1 MFMRRLKRAAA
12 AALTA
17 TLVTGVAVPALAEKP
32 VKIGVVMPLSGANAQ
47 FGKGS
52 VSGIQM
58 AADQINAAGGIK
70 SLGGAPIEL
79 VVADI
84 PSPNT
89 AAATTQRLIS
99 QDGVVGMVGAFSSSI
114 TLAASEVTERAGV
127 PMITHS
133 FADQITG
140 RGYQYIFQVTA
151 LGGVY
156 GEDQFNFAA
165 EIAKAAGQPVTKAAV
180 FYEDTAYGTAQAA
193 GLRAAAKAAGIPLVI
208 DEAYPLG
215 VTDVS
220 PLINKLK
227 NSGADIVFPVSYFND
242 ALQIIR
248 AMRQQ
253 GIDMPVI
260 GGAAGYIIPDFHKA
274 LGEYSDGVYSIAPA
288 NYDAIPEIAAE
299 YKAAHGNFMTHEA
312 TLYAAALQHM
322 VAAIEESASRDP
334 EKIRDAIAGLKIC
347 GEGFAAGIPGG
358 CTAFDEKGLSTTAKP
373 IFVQW
378 KGDELNTVYPVA
390 DAKAKPIWN
399 GKTVE

>member
-1 MFMRRLKRAAA
+1 MRRMKRAAA
-12 AALTA
+12 AAFTA
-17 TLVTGVAVPALAEKP
+17 ALMASQAIPALAEEAI
-32 VKIGVVMPLSGANAQ
+32 KIGVIMPLSGANAQ

-58 AADQINAAGGIK
+58 AADQINATGGIK

-79 VVADI
+79 VIADV

-99 QDGVVGMVGAFSSSI
+99 QDGVIGVIGAFSSSI

-151 LGGVY
+151 LGGAY
-156 GEDQFNFAA
+156 GADQFNFAA
-165 EIAKAAGQPVTKAAV
+165 EIAKSAGQPVTKAAV

-193 GLRAAAKAAGIPLVI
+193 GLRAAAQAAGILLVI

-227 NSGADIVFPVSYFND
+227 ASGADIVFPVSYFND

-253 GIDMPVI
+253 GIDIPVI

-299 YKAAHGNFMTHEA
+299 YKAAHGTFMTHEA
-312 TLYAAALQHM
+312 ILYGAALQHM
-322 VAAIEESASRDP
+322 AAAIEKSGSLDP
-334 EKIRDAIAGLKIC
+334 EKIRDAISGLKIC
-347 GEGFAAGIPGG
+347 GTGFAAGIPGG
-358 CTAFDEKGLSTTAKP
+358 CIAFDEKGLSTTAKP

-378 KGDELNTVYPVA
+378 KGNELNTVYPAA
-390 DAKAKPIWN
+390 DARVKPVWN
-399 GKTVE
+399 GKTVN